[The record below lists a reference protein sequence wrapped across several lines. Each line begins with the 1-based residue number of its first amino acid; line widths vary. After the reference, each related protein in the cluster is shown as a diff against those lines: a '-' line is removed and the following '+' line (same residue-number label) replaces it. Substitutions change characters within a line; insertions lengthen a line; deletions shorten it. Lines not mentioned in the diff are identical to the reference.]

1 MKAPCADYSVAR
13 TQELVV
19 IPEGA
24 VWGGRAEQPP
34 EMRKGVPLKREKGV
48 DDGEAEESDSEHVDD
63 GDDVQAEMITLLRD
77 IKDLVRQLVELKL
90 KELGETAAHGVEQDE
105 LLPSE
110 DNEKEPPLNQP
121 KRKRKLHIS
130 FRDAH

>member
-1 MKAPCADYSVAR
+1 MKAPCADYGVAR

-48 DDGEAEESDSEHVDD
+48 DDGEAEESESEHVDD

-77 IKDLVRQLVELKL
+77 IKDLVAQLVELKR
-90 KELGETAAHGVEQDE
+90 KELGETAAQEVEQDE

-110 DNEKEPPLNQP
+110 DDEKEPPLTQP
-121 KRKRKLHIS
+121 KRKRKLHIT

>member
-1 MKAPCADYSVAR
+1 MKAPCADYGVAR

-77 IKDLVRQLVELKL
+77 IKDLVGQLVELKR
-90 KELGETAAHGVEQDE
+90 KELGETAAQEVEQDE

-110 DNEKEPPLNQP
+110 DDEKEPPLTQP
-121 KRKRKLHIS
+121 KRKRKFHIT
-130 FRDAH
+130 FRNAH